1 MIHAKDAL
9 EITKKYKSLSDFIEE
24 QIEKSAEEGSDYV
37 VIDVEPYCY
46 WFTEGY
52 KMSNTELQ
60 IVKRLKEN
68 GFNIKHRE
76 VPPNLELMIATR
88 VGLCIYWGTLQW

>member
-1 MIHAKDAL
+1 MIHANDAL
-9 EITKKYKSLSDFIEE
+9 EITKKYTFFSDFIEE

-68 GFNIKHRE
+68 GFNIKHGE
-76 VPPNLELMIATR
+76 VPPNIDRFIDTR
-88 VGLCIYWGTLQW
+88 VGLCIYWGALR